1 MSSAPAERLAAIAPI
16 KLPAE
21 AIFALLDGA
30 PFGRLT
36 TYAPPSEGATGRVYV
51 VPLQFVH
58 RPGRLYLITRPGRK
72 LTNLQATPRGVCLQ
86 LDLAEPAG
94 WTSVCAWGDYRD
106 VSDRGERVAAVFA
119 SFQKYPS
126 RTARQGISM
135 IRRRTPLGWHS
146 GAGAFVVG
154 ALELGTVSGRQWPG
168 LILPPSSPLLQPGLP
183 DAPEHHR
190 GAPIFLTRAQC
201 FQVLDDRPLAR
212 LGCYHPAKARCYC
225 VPLWFLRQGADL
237 WFYHPHAHGALVEA
251 LTSHPSGVCV
261 QVDSLDC
268 SRDSD
273 PAQPWRSVLA
283 EGQVALVPLG
293 PDSPLPVARQAAVL
307 AALRRRLAAFGIAPA
322 YAPPDLP
329 PGSAPGL
336 LLRVRMARISGQAT
350 G

>member
-1 MSSAPAERLAAIAPI
+1 MSTAIAERPAPTTPV

-30 PFGRLT
+30 PFGRLA
-36 TYAPPSEGATGRVYV
+36 TYAPATGATGGRVYV

-106 VSDRGERVAAVFA
+106 VTDPRERMAAVFA
-119 SFQKYPS
+119 SFQKYPA
-126 RTARQGISM
+126 RTARQGVSM

-146 GAGAFVVG
+146 GGGAFVVG
-154 ALELGTVSGRQWPG
+154 ALELGAVSGRQWPG
-168 LILPPSSPLLQPGLP
+168 LILPPSSPLLQPGLSEP
-183 DAPEHHR
+183 SEHPR
-190 GAPIFLTRAQC
+190 GAPVFLTRTQC

-225 VPLWFLRQGADL
+225 VPLWFLRRRADL
-237 WFYHPHAHGALVEA
+237 WFYHPRAHGALVQA
-251 LTSHPSGVCV
+251 LTEHPRGVCV

-283 EGQVALVPLG
+283 EGQVELVPFG
-293 PDSPLPVARQAAVL
+293 PGSPLSVAQQADVL
-307 AALRRRLAAFGIAPA
+307 AALRRRLFAFGIAPD

-329 PGSAPGL
+329 AARGL
-336 LLRVRMARISGQAT
+336 LLRVRMERISGQAT

>member
-1 MSSAPAERLAAIAPI
+1 MSSALAEQPAPIVPI

-36 TYAPPSEGATGRVYV
+36 TYAPPNDDEPGRVYV

-106 VSDRGERVAAVFA
+106 VTDRGERVAAIFA
-119 SFQKYPS
+119 SFQKYPA
-126 RTARQGISM
+126 RTAQQGVSM
-135 IRRRTPLGWHS
+135 IRRRTPLGWRS
-146 GAGAFVVG
+146 GGGAFVVG

-168 LILPPSSPLLQPGLP
+168 LTLPPSSPLLQPGWADSP
-183 DAPEHHR
+183 DPHR
-190 GAPIFLTRAQC
+190 GAPVFLTRAQC

-251 LTSHPSGVCV
+251 LTAHPHGVCV

-283 EGQVALVPLG
+283 EGQATLVPLG
-293 PDSPLPVARQAAVL
+293 PASPLPVARQAAVL
-307 AALRRRLAAFGIAPA
+307 AALRRRLAAFDIAPA

>member
-1 MSSAPAERLAAIAPI
+1 MSSVLAEQPAPTRPV

-36 TYAPPSEGATGRVYV
+36 TYAPPSAEGGGRVYV
-51 VPLQFVH
+51 VPLQFVQ

-72 LTNLQATPRGVCLQ
+72 LTNLQAAPRGVCLQ

-106 VSDRGERVAAVFA
+106 VTDRRERASALLA
-119 SFQKYPS
+119 SFQKYPA
-126 RTARQGISM
+126 RTVHQGVSM
-135 IRRRTPLGWHS
+135 LRRRTASAANGGPGT
-146 GAGAFVVG
+146 FVIG

-168 LILPPSSPLLQPGLP
+168 LVLPPSSPLLQPGLP
-183 DAPEHHR
+183 DVSDRAR
-190 GAPIFLTRAQC
+190 GAPVFLTRDQC

-237 WFYHPHAHGALVEA
+237 WFYHPRAYGALVDA
-251 LTSHPSGVCV
+251 LTAHPHGVCV

-283 EGQVALVPLG
+283 DGQADLMPLG
-293 PDSPLPVARQAAVL
+293 PDGPLAFARQTELLV
-307 AALRRRLAAFGIAPA
+307 ALRRRLQGFGIAPPFIPPERPF
-322 YAPPDLP
+322 AP
-329 PGSAPGL
+329 APGL

>member
-1 MSSAPAERLAAIAPI
+1 
-16 KLPAE
+16 
-21 AIFALLDGA
+21 
-30 PFGRLT
+30 
-36 TYAPPSEGATGRVYV
+36 V
-51 VPLQFVH
+51 VPLQFVQ

-106 VSDRGERVAAVFA
+106 VTDPRERMAAVFA
-119 SFQKYPS
+119 SFQKYPA
-126 RTARQGISM
+126 RTVHQGASM
-135 IRRRTPLGWHS
+135 VRRRTRALLG
-146 GAGAFVVG
+146 GEAPDLVVG
-154 ALELGTVSGRQWPG
+154 ALVLGAVSGRLWPG
-168 LILPPSSPLLQPGLP
+168 LILPPSSPLLQPGLT
-183 DAPEHHR
+183 DAPDRAR
-190 GAPIFLTRAQC
+190 GAPVFLTRAQC

-225 VPLWFLRQGADL
+225 VPLWFLRRRADL
-237 WFYHPHAHGALVEA
+237 WFYHPRAHGALVQA
-251 LTSHPSGVCV
+251 LTEHPHGVCV

-283 EGQVALVPLG
+283 EGRAELVPFG
-293 PDSPLPVARQAAVL
+293 PGSPLPVAAQADVL
-307 AALRRRLAAFGIAPA
+307 TALRHRLAAFGIAPD

-329 PGSAPGL
+329 AARGL
-336 LLRVRMARISGQAT
+336 LLRVRMERISGQAT

>member
-1 MSSAPAERLAAIAPI
+1 MSSVGAERAAPLRPV

-36 TYAPPSEGATGRVYV
+36 TYAPPEEAAPGRVYV
-51 VPLQFVH
+51 VPLQFVQ

-72 LTNLQATPRGVCLQ
+72 LTNLQAAPQGVCLQ

-94 WTSVCAWGDYRD
+94 WTSVCAWGDYRT
-106 VSDRGERVAAVFA
+106 VTDRGERMAALFA
-119 SFQKYPS
+119 SFQKYPA
-126 RTARQGISM
+126 RTVQQGVSMVRQ
-135 IRRRTPLGWHS
+135 RTGNVLNGGHS
-146 GAGAFVVG
+146 SFVVG
-154 ALELGTVSGRQWPG
+154 SLELGTVSGRQWPG
-168 LILPPSSPLLQPGLP
+168 LILPPSSPLLQPGLTDGP
-183 DAPEHHR
+183 PHPR
-190 GAPIFLTRAQC
+190 GAPSFLNRAQC
-201 FQVLDDRPLAR
+201 LQVLDDRPLAR

-237 WFYHPHAHGALVEA
+237 WFYHPHAHGALVAA
-251 LTSHPSGVCV
+251 LTAHPQGVCV

-283 EGQVALVPLG
+283 EGRAALVPLG
-293 PDSPLPVARQAAVL
+293 PTSPLPLARQSDIL
-307 AALRRRLAAFGIAPA
+307 TALRQRLHAASIAPA
-322 YAPPDLP
+322 FVPPAPPAA
-329 PGSAPGL
+329 SGL
-336 LLRVRMARISGQAT
+336 LLHIRMERISGQAT